1 MKFSNKNSSFY
12 NLFGKQQK
20 INRYFVSTHLLK
32 SLFIFSLTLNLFNCS
47 KDDDNTII
55 ENIEPTTQQLL
66 IGKWFYSITSNGE
79 ASTCVAQSY
88 FNFIDA
94 QTLELQ
100 RVIDDFGLAIFGFD
114 LVGDCWFSNYP
125 QVNYTLNEDNDIQ
138 FPSEFGGTNTLKIV
152 SISETKL
159 VLTEGSLE
167 DTAILILTK
176 DL

>member
-32 SLFIFSLTLNLFNCS
+32 SLFIFSLTLSLFNCS

-66 IGKWFYSITSNGE
+66 IGKWFYSVTSNGN
-79 ASTCVAQSY
+79 ASACEAQSY
-88 FNFIDA
+88 YHFID
-94 QTLELQ
+94 TENLDYKDV
-100 RVIDDFGLAIFGFD
+100 RDDTGGILPSGYEFIEGCLR
-114 LVGDCWFSNYP
+114 SNNAP
-125 QVNYTLNEDNDIQ
+125 VNYTLNENNDIQ
-138 FPSEFGGTNTLKIV
+138 FPADFGLTATLKIV

-159 VLTEGSLE
+159 VLTRG
-167 DTAILILTK
+167 DFIYILTK